1 MHFLSQTGLSSGPQ
15 GRLPVAP
22 GLTQF
27 PSWSLWAMREADR
40 PLPGQGQDRHQV
52 TWSLPNPR
60 PLMAQHQLHLG
71 AGSFLVPQTPCGM
84 PPAYSFLYYS
94 SPPNLMCMFSAGN

>member
-52 TWSLPNPR
+52 T
-60 PLMAQHQLHLG
+60 
-71 AGSFLVPQTPCGM
+71 
-84 PPAYSFLYYS
+84 
-94 SPPNLMCMFSAGN
+94 